1 MPLILL
7 SLALAQTPVVP
18 YTDIG
23 VKPVAPEE
31 SLAAPPPPPVVRKL
45 DCLAG
50 VCLGSSPTSTA
61 PALVT
66 VSDEKWERSLEVCAG
81 KVVGIYISH
90 SWYQTG
96 FTFTGGLAGSTTPV
110 YTEDGTA
117 AGTVLRRVQAAM
129 QAKEWSIRSYADNLS
144 LYLHPQ
150 VDGSRGVLFTRSGE
164 DVNGW
169 TVAIITHHPD
179 REDLC
184 ASRDR
189 AGL

>member
-1 MPLILL
+1 ML
-7 SLALAQTPVVP
+7 SLIVALCAAQTPDSP
-18 YTDIG
+18 PTP
-23 VKPVAPEE
+23 PVA
-31 SLAAPPPPPVVRKL
+31 LKL

-50 VCLGSSPTSTA
+50 VCLGSSPSSTA
-61 PALVT
+61 SALVT

-110 YTEDGTA
+110 YTGDGTA
-117 AGTVLRRVQAAM
+117 AVTVLRRVQAAM

-169 TVAIITHHPD
+169 TVAIITHHPE
-179 REDLC
+179 REALC
-184 ASRDR
+184 AGRDG